1 MSSTSTPETASIPSV
16 RSPRAGAIVTAQ
28 FLALGLIWGSS
39 FLFMK
44 VALGGV
50 SFGQVAWARLVLG
63 ALTLGVIAIV
73 MRVQL
78 PRSPRVYGHLTVI
91 AIFYAVIPHQLFAW
105 AEQYVSSSLASIY
118 NAVTPLMTALFAA
131 LLFRVEKFD
140 TGRVAGVVLGFVGVI
155 VIVAPWQVGALT
167 GDVRGQLACL
177 GAVACYGF
185 TFGYMRRFLSPYA
198 LQPITAAFLYIS
210 IAAVIMVL
218 LTPIVA
224 WSPVQLD
231 VWVVLSLLALG
242 VLGTGVAYLWNMNV
256 FDAWGPTPASSVT
269 YITPVVGVILGIVL
283 LGEHVAWNQPV
294 GGAIIFVGILL
305 AQQRIR
311 LPHRRLPAA

>member
-1 MSSTSTPETASIPSV
+1 V
-16 RSPRAGAIVTAQ
+16 VVVAQ

-63 ALTLGVIAIV
+63 ALTLGVIALV
-73 MRVQL
+73 MRVTL
-78 PRSPRVYGHLTVI
+78 PRSPRVYAHLTVV
-91 AIFYAVIPHQLFAW
+91 AFFYAVIPHQLFAW

-140 TGRVAGVVLGFVGVI
+140 VGRALGVVLGFVGVI
-155 VIVAPWQVGALT
+155 VIVAPWEVGALT
-167 GDVRGQLACL
+167 GSIQGQLACL

-185 TFGYMRRFLSPYA
+185 TFGYMRRFLTPYA
-198 LQPITAAFLYIS
+198 LPPVTAAFLYIS
-210 IAAVIMVL
+210 IAAVVMVI
-218 LTPIVA
+218 LTPVVA
-224 WSPVQLD
+224 WSPVRLD
-231 VWVVLSLLALG
+231 VWIVLSLLALG
-242 VLGTGVAYLWNMNV
+242 ILGTGVAYLWNMNV

-269 YITPVVGVILGIVL
+269 YITPVVGVVLGIVL
-283 LGEHVAWNQPV
+283 LGEHVSWNQPI
-294 GGAIIFVGILL
+294 GGLVIFLGILL

-311 LPHRRLPAA
+311 VTRRVRDHA